1 MKKKLLFIIW
11 SFTAGGGAEKILAN
25 VVNNLDMDRYEISIL
40 EFSNFNIKNEY
51 VKENINIIN
60 PIINVRVYES
70 KLLTIINNIKN
81 KLIYLMVR
89 NYPKIIRWIYIKED
103 YDIEVAFNYGTP
115 SFLVAHKQNGKKIC
129 WVHSSIEDLDYKND
143 KKIKKKYK
151 RQKKAFSK
159 MDNIVAISSRTQ
171 ESIKYLYPEV
181 KDKVFKI
188 YNGYNFQEILD
199 KSKENISSIDKNK
212 IVLIAIGRLVQ
223 QKNFSLL
230 IDAAYEIKKQKLDF
244 VLYILG
250 EGNQKGLLI
259 EKIEKYKLNDYVKMV
274 GYVDNPYPYIKNAD
288 LFCMTSESE
297 GFPTVLIESMIIG
310 CPFVSTNVAGA
321 DELAMNGECGIITQS
336 NAKSISNEIINLV
349 RDKERLKLMSQ
360 NAKIKASEYSL
371 RVQNNKIEQ
380 ILRDK

>member
-25 VVNNLDMDRYEISIL
+25 VVNNLDEDSYEISIL

-70 KLLTIINNIKN
+70 KFLTIMNNIKN

-89 NYPKIIRWIYIKED
+89 NYPRIIRWIYIKEN
-103 YDIEVAFNYGTP
+103 YDIEVAFNYGIP
-115 SFLVAHKQNGKKIC
+115 SFLVAYKKNGKKIC

-159 MDNIVAISSRTQ
+159 IDNIVAISSRT
-171 ESIKYLYPEV
+171 EKSINYLYPEV
-181 KDKVFKI
+181 KDKVVKI

-199 KSKENISSIDKNK
+199 KSNENILSIDKNK

-230 IDAAYEIKKQKLDF
+230 IDVAYEIKKQKLDF

-250 EGNQKGLLI
+250 EGKQKELLI
-259 EKIEKYKLNDYVKMV
+259 EKIEKYKLDNYVKMV

-321 DELAMNGECGIITQS
+321 DELSMNGKCGIITK
-336 NAKSISNEIINLV
+336 NDAKSISNEIINIV
-349 RDKERLKLMSQ
+349 RDKDRLKLMSK

-380 ILRDK
+380 ILRNK